1 MHERAW
7 RVRREPL
14 IATLHRSDAYI
25 YGCGDCHGCD
35 HERSGLGSAAMSR
48 VTLLAAASG
57 TLFGAGLTIGGMT
70 NPARVR
76 GFLDIFGDW
85 DPTLAFVMGG
95 AVIVMA
101 FAWAIQRRM
110 DTPRWA
116 SSFKLPDTSDLTP
129 KLLGGSAIFGIGWGS
144 RACVQVPA
152 SQLW

>member
-1 MHERAW
+1 
-7 RVRREPL
+7 
-14 IATLHRSDAYI
+14 
-25 YGCGDCHGCD
+25 
-35 HERSGLGSAAMSR
+35 MSR

-129 KLLGGSAIFGIGWGS
+129 KLLGGSAIFGIGWGI
-144 RACVQVPA
+144 AGLCPGPGFAALVIEPA
-152 SQLW
+152 KAAAFVASMLGGLVLAKVVAGGT

>member
-1 MHERAW
+1 
-7 RVRREPL
+7 
-14 IATLHRSDAYI
+14 
-25 YGCGDCHGCD
+25 
-35 HERSGLGSAAMSR
+35 MSR

-129 KLLGGSAIFGIGWGS
+129 KLLGGSAIFGIGWGI
-144 RACVQVPA
+144 AGLCPGPGFAALVIEPA
-152 SQLW
+152 KAAAFVASMLGGMVLAKVVAGGT

>member
-1 MHERAW
+1 MN
-7 RVRREPL
+7 
-14 IATLHRSDAYI
+14 
-25 YGCGDCHGCD
+25 
-35 HERSGLGSAAMSR
+35 R

-129 KLLGGSAIFGIGWGS
+129 KLLGGSAIFGIGWGI
-144 RACVQVPA
+144 AGLCPGPGFAALVIEPA
-152 SQLW
+152 KAAAFVASMLGGMVLAKVVAGGT